1 MKLVKNL
8 KTKKIILAV
17 LVLISIVV
25 VIQFAVENRKTDVKE
40 DSTIEEQ
47 VTENKNSEDKVEIHD
62 QTVSEEDSLYK
73 EAYDTF
79 FQGDYDGAVKKAD
92 EVISK
97 YPESYKAYNI
107 RGIAKAFAGN
117 FEDGMNDI
125 DRSLEIDSNYGYA
138 RYNKALNYELY
149 GYYNEALIWYDKA
162 LDIEQYMWSYYG
174 IASIYGRRGDV
185 SNTVKYLEEAVKAEG
200 AEDGKSAI
208 KEEAKTEGDFDPVRS
223 NKEFQNFINS

>member
-1 MKLVKNL
+1 MKLPGNL

-117 FEDGMNDI
+117 FQDGMDDI

-208 KEEAKTEGDFDPVRS
+208 KEEAKTEEDFDPVRS

>member
-1 MKLVKNL
+1 MKLPGNL

-25 VIQFAVENRKTDVKE
+25 VTQFAVENRKTDVKE
-40 DSTIEEQ
+40 DSTIEEE
-47 VTENKNSEDKVEIHD
+47 VIENKNSEDKVEIHD
-62 QTVSEEDSLYK
+62 QPVSEEDSLYK

-117 FEDGMNDI
+117 FQDGMNDI

-208 KEEAKTEGDFDPVRS
+208 KEEAKTEEDFDPVRS

>member
-1 MKLVKNL
+1 MKLPGNL

-117 FEDGMNDI
+117 FQDGMDDI

-200 AEDGKSAI
+200 AEGGKSAI

>member
-1 MKLVKNL
+1 MKLPGNL

-117 FEDGMNDI
+117 FQDGMDDI